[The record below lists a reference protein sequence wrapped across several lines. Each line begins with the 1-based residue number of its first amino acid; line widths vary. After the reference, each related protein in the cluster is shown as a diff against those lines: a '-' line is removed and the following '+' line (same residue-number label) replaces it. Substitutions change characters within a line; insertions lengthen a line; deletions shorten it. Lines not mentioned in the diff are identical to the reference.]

1 MIGIYTRLSQE
12 DDLSNSIENQLREG
26 KAFAN
31 GRPFVLYNEGEGISG
46 KSDIKKR
53 PQFHKL
59 LEDIEKG
66 TIQVVW
72 ARNQNR
78 VERNRYTFA
87 KFLKILI
94 ANGAKLFYAD
104 KEYNLN
110 DPSVKLQLGILS
122 DINEYIVDNQSYQT
136 KKSLLDNVLEGK
148 AHGKSTPLGYTTDD
162 KGYLMVDEDE
172 KHIVE
177 KIYQMCLEGNGSTT
191 IRHYLNGKK
200 IPTRYKKQLDNIKD
214 EKKYKSTFKVKNKH
228 TGKIA
233 HKKKSEVIWSDTQI
247 QAILKNPM
255 YKGKRRWNDSLID
268 CPAIFNEF
276 YWEKVQEQYKKNKD
290 SNNTGKKVD
299 HLYLLKGVLECVECG
314 RNYYGR
320 TRANKKDN
328 FYMCSSKRYKHE
340 NCTNRSI
347 NIDALESFIWS
358 TMFENKTIFNKV
370 QQAFKDGGLDTRKV
384 ELENKVK
391 GYQQTLKALDKEYKK
406 SIDLVVRGVVEEND
420 ILETKNRVVRETNK
434 INEFL
439 TNDENELKS
448 LGNETFILT
457 QLKHDLD
464 FGSQT
469 GSDWDII
476 DEFIGSEEFEEIADP
491 ERRKL
496 AKDRFDQ
503 LNKGDRDKREKS
515 AIVEQTPFNK
525 KNEII
530 GKYLK
535 RIYIQYD
542 KGSKIYTLKIDYNL
556 PIENEFYYID
566 SNYIAGYDPQK
577 KKIMDWH
584 FIGRHFT
591 TKKIEETYSLLH
603 NYTVAVSNN

>member
-12 DDLSNSIENQLREG
+12 DDISNSIENQLREG

-94 ANGAKLFYAD
+94 DNGAKLFYAD

-172 KHIVE
+172 KRIVE

-191 IRHYLNGKK
+191 IKHWLNDNG
-200 IPTRYKKQLDNIKD
+200 IPTRYSKR
-214 EKKYKSTFKVKNKH
+214 EGTFKVKNKH
-228 TGKIA
+228 TGKIT
-233 HKKKSEVIWSDTQI
+233 HKKKSDVIWSDKTI
-247 QAILKNPM
+247 QDILRNPM
-255 YKGKRRWNDSLID
+255 YKGKRRWNDRLID
-268 CPAIFNEF
+268 CPSIFNEF
-276 YWEKVQEQYKKNKD
+276 YWQKVQEQYKKNKN

-299 HLYLLKGVLECVECG
+299 HLYLLKGLLECSECG

-320 TRANKKDN
+320 TRVNKNDN
-328 FYMCSSKRYKHE
+328 YYMCSSKRYKHE
-340 NCTNRSI
+340 KCTNRSI
-347 NIDALESFIWS
+347 NIDVLESFVWS
-358 TMFENKTIFNKV
+358 TLFENKTIFNKV
-370 QQAFKDGGLDTRKV
+370 KQSFKDGGQDKKKI

-391 GYQQTLKALDKEYKK
+391 GYQQTLKALDKEYKRT
-406 SIDLVVRGVVEEND
+406 IDLVVRGVVGESD
-420 ILETKNRVVRETNK
+420 ITETKNRVVRETNK
-434 INEFL
+434 INELL
-439 TNDENELKS
+439 TNVENELKS
-448 LGNETFILT
+448 IVNETFILT
-457 QLKHDLD
+457 QIKHDLD
-464 FGSQT
+464 FGYQT

-476 DEFIGSEEFEEIADP
+476 NEVIGSGQFEDIADP
-491 ERRKL
+491 IRRKT
-496 AKDRFDQ
+496 AKERFDL
-503 LNKGDRDKREKS
+503 LNKGDRDNREKS
-515 AIVEQTPFNK
+515 AIVEHTPFNK
-525 KNEII
+525 KKEVL

-542 KGSKIYTLKIDYNL
+542 TESNIYTLKIDYNL
-556 PIENEFYYID
+556 PIENEFYYLD
-566 SNYIAGYDPQK
+566 SNYIAAYDPQNK
-577 KKIMDWH
+577 KVLDWH

-591 TKKIEETYSLLH
+591 LGKIEDTYSQLQ
-603 NYTVAVSNN
+603 NYIPPIAAN